1 MNIAICFAEA
11 YNIATRC
18 RARGNSIEHYSKKQ
32 NRLYPTQIVNDKGD
46 GYMEIKVID
55 KREENAAEKYRLW
68 QAEQLMLNM
77 VVKYAD
83 GTVKPLF
90 VKNSD
95 GTFSKNP
102 SL

>member
-1 MNIAICFAEA
+1 
-11 YNIATRC
+11 
-18 RARGNSIEHYSKKQ
+18 
-32 NRLYPTQIVNDKGD
+32 
-46 GYMEIKVID
+46 MEIKVTD

-68 QAEQLMLNM
+68 QAEQIMLNL
-77 VVKYAD
+77 VVEYTD
-83 GTVKPLF
+83 GTVKPMF